1 MAYLSQTHF
10 YAYLNNPYHQIGQDN
25 NFDTLKVV
33 EFSVKTL
40 QLHTASTWQ
49 YGVCTEYW
57 HTVSSLVHCRTE
69 AQDYWRIYTKGM
81 HCARAICRE
90 ECAVGG
96 SELATTTQNMVQ
108 QRTTVPFALWQ
119 NYPKLSILVKS
130 CSNWCK
136 VQWYTRI
143 SAFRPKRKV
152 FSFRLSVSAA
162 EIKGWIWPKF

>member
-1 MAYLSQTHF
+1 MSASILAYLSQTHF

-69 AQDYWRIYTKGM
+69 AQDYWRIYTSKGM
-81 HCARAICRE
+81 HCARA
-90 ECAVGG
+90 
-96 SELATTTQNMVQ
+96 
-108 QRTTVPFALWQ
+108 
-119 NYPKLSILVKS
+119 KL
-130 CSNWCK
+130 
-136 VQWYTRI
+136 
-143 SAFRPKRKV
+143 
-152 FSFRLSVSAA
+152 
-162 EIKGWIWPKF
+162 